1 VRGPTSSPTP
11 CRRPSAPPG
20 LAAINLVEEK
30 AASCAAL
37 FDNARYWR
45 AGLERLGFDLLPGEH
60 PIVPAMLGEARLA
73 QDMAA
78 ALYDEG
84 VYVAGFFYP
93 VVPHGRARIRTQMN
107 AALTRA
113 DLDRALDAFEAAGRK
128 TGVLS

>member
-1 VRGPTSSPTP
+1 
-11 CRRPSAPPG
+11 
-20 LAAINLVEEK
+20 
-30 AASCAAL
+30 
-37 FDNARYWR
+37 
-45 AGLERLGFDLLPGEH
+45 
-60 PIVPAMLGEARLA
+60 MLGEARLA

-84 VYVAGFFYP
+84 VYVAGFFFP

-107 AALTRA
+107 AALTRD